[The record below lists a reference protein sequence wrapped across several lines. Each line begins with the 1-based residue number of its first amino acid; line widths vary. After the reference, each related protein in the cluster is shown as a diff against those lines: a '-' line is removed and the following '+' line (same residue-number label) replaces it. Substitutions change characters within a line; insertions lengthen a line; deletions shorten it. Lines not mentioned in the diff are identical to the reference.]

1 MLLDILKDTAI
12 DSVRLLPFLFLTY
25 LFMEWLEHHTS
36 DKTQKKIQT
45 AGKSG
50 PLWGAVLGM
59 LPQCGFSAAASS
71 FFAGRVITLGTLIAI
86 YLSTS
91 DEMLPVMI
99 SQSAPISVIIKV
111 LLVKVIIGAISGLIV
126 ETIYEKL
133 LHRKNTELHIHD
145 VCEKEHCHCEDGI
158 LLSAIKHTLRIFVY
172 IFLIALLLNS
182 GIAMIG
188 EETLAKGMSSVPF
201 IGELTAALVGMI
213 PNCAS
218 SVVITQLY
226 LDKII
231 GAGAMMSGLLCNAGI
246 GILVLIR
253 LNKDWKQNTAIIFL
267 LYVISVIWGVLIR
280 FSGITF

>member
-1 MLLDILKDTAI
+1 MLLDILKDTVA
-12 DSVRLLPFLFLTY
+12 DSIRLVPFLFLTY
-25 LFMEWLEHHTS
+25 VFMEWLEHHTS
-36 DKTQKKIQT
+36 DKTQKKIRT

-99 SQSAPISVIIKV
+99 SQAAPISMIAKV
-111 LLVKVIIGAISGLIV
+111 LLAKVVIGAISGLIV
-126 ETIYEKL
+126 ELVYERL
-133 LHRKNTELHIHD
+133 MHHKNSDIHIHE

-158 LLSAIKHTLRIFVY
+158 FLSAAKHTLRIFVY
-172 IFLIALLLNS
+172 IFVIALLLN
-182 GIAMIG
+182 GAIALIG
-188 EETLAKGMSSVPF
+188 EETLAKAMSGVPL

-231 GAGAMMSGLLCNAGI
+231 GAGAMMSGLLCNAGV
-246 GILVLIR
+246 GILVLVR
-253 LNKDWKQNTAIIFL
+253 LNKDWKQNTAIIAL

-280 FSGITF
+280 FAGIVF

>member
-1 MLLDILKDTAI
+1 MLLDILKDTVA
-12 DSVRLLPFLFLTY
+12 DSIRLVPFLFLTY
-25 LFMEWLEHHTS
+25 VFMEWLEHHTS
-36 DKTQKKIQT
+36 DKTQKKIRT

-99 SQSAPISVIIKV
+99 SQAAPISMIAKV
-111 LLVKVIIGAISGLIV
+111 LLAKVVMGAISGLIV
-126 ETIYEKL
+126 ELVYERL
-133 LHRKNTELHIHD
+133 MHHKNSDIHIHE

-158 LLSAIKHTLRIFVY
+158 FLSAAKHTLRIFVY
-172 IFLIALLLNS
+172 IFVIALLLN
-182 GIAMIG
+182 GAIALIG
-188 EETLAKGMSSVPF
+188 EETLAKTMSGVPL

-231 GAGAMMSGLLCNAGI
+231 GAGAMMSGLLCNAGV
-246 GILVLIR
+246 GILVLVR
-253 LNKDWKQNTAIIFL
+253 LNKDWKQNTAIIAL

-280 FSGITF
+280 FAGIVF

>member
-1 MLLDILKDTAI
+1 MLLDILKDTVA
-12 DSVRLLPFLFLTY
+12 DSIRLVPFLFLTY
-25 LFMEWLEHHTS
+25 VFMEWLEHHSS
-36 DKTQKKIQT
+36 DKTQKKIRT

-99 SQSAPISVIIKV
+99 SQAAPIAMIAKV
-111 LLVKVIIGAISGLIV
+111 LLAKVVIGAISGLIV
-126 ETIYEKL
+126 ELVYERFM
-133 LHRKNTELHIHD
+133 HHKNSDIHIHEM
-145 VCEKEHCHCEDGI
+145 CEKEHCHCEDGI
-158 LLSAIKHTLRIFVY
+158 FLSAAKHTLRIFVY
-172 IFLIALLLNS
+172 IFVIALLLN
-182 GIAMIG
+182 GAIALIG
-188 EETLAKGMSSVPF
+188 EETLAKAMSGVPL

-246 GILVLIR
+246 GILVLVR
-253 LNKDWKQNTAIIFL
+253 LNKDWKQNTAIIAL

-280 FSGITF
+280 FSGIVF

>member
-1 MLLDILKDTAI
+1 MLLDILKDTVA
-12 DSVRLLPFLFLTY
+12 DSIRLVPFLFLTY
-25 LFMEWLEHHTS
+25 VFMEWLEHHTS
-36 DKTQKKIQT
+36 DKMQKKIRT

-99 SQSAPISVIIKV
+99 SQAAPISMIAKV
-111 LLVKVIIGAISGLIV
+111 LFAKVVIGAVSGLIV
-126 ETIYEKL
+126 EIVYERL
-133 LHRKNTELHIHD
+133 MHHKNSDIHIHE
-145 VCEKEHCHCEDGI
+145 VCENEHCHCEEGI
-158 LLSAIKHTLRIFVY
+158 FLSAVKHTLRIFVY
-172 IFLIALLLNS
+172 IFVISLLLN
-182 GIAMIG
+182 GAIALIG
-188 EETLAKGMSSVPF
+188 EETLAKAMSGVPL
-201 IGELTAALVGMI
+201 IGELSAALVGMI

-246 GILVLIR
+246 GILILVR
-253 LNKDWKQNTAIIFL
+253 LNKDWKQNAAIIAL
-267 LYVISVIWGVLIR
+267 LYVISVIWGVLIH
-280 FSGITF
+280 FSGIVF

>member
-1 MLLDILKDTAI
+1 MMLDILKDTVA
-12 DSVRLLPFLFLTY
+12 DSIRLVPFLFLTY
-25 LFMEWLEHHTS
+25 VFMEWLEHHTS
-36 DKTQKKIQT
+36 DKTQKKIRT

-99 SQSAPISVIIKV
+99 SQAAPISMIAKV
-111 LLVKVIIGAISGLIV
+111 LLAKVVIGAISGLIV
-126 ETIYEKL
+126 ELVYERL
-133 LHRKNTELHIHD
+133 MHHKNSDIHIHE

-158 LLSAIKHTLRIFVY
+158 FLSAAKHTLRIFVY
-172 IFLIALLLNS
+172 IFVIALLLN
-182 GIAMIG
+182 GAIALIG
-188 EETLAKGMSSVPF
+188 EETLAKAMSGVPL

-231 GAGAMMSGLLCNAGI
+231 GAGAMMSGLLCNAGV
-246 GILVLIR
+246 GILVLVR
-253 LNKDWKQNTAIIFL
+253 LNKDWKQNTAIIAL

-280 FSGITF
+280 FAGIVF

>member
-1 MLLDILKDTAI
+1 MLLDILKDTVA
-12 DSVRLLPFLFLTY
+12 DSIRLVPFLFLTY
-25 LFMEWLEHHTS
+25 VFMEWLEHHTS
-36 DKTQKKIQT
+36 DKTQKKIRT

-99 SQSAPISVIIKV
+99 SQAAPISMIAKV
-111 LLVKVIIGAISGLIV
+111 LLAKVVIGAISGLIV
-126 ETIYEKL
+126 ELVYERL
-133 LHRKNTELHIHD
+133 MHHKNSDIHIHE

-158 LLSAIKHTLRIFVY
+158 FLSAAKHTLRIFVY
-172 IFLIALLLNS
+172 IFVIALLLN
-182 GIAMIG
+182 GAIALIG
-188 EETLAKGMSSVPF
+188 EETLAKAMSGVPL

-231 GAGAMMSGLLCNAGI
+231 GAGAMMSGLLCNAGV
-246 GILVLIR
+246 GILVLAR
-253 LNKDWKQNTAIIFL
+253 LNKDWKQNTAIIAL
-267 LYVISVIWGVLIR
+267 LYVISVIWGVLIH
-280 FSGITF
+280 FSGIVF

>member
-1 MLLDILKDTAI
+1 MLLDILKDTVA
-12 DSVRLLPFLFLTY
+12 DSIRLVPFLFLTY
-25 LFMEWLEHHTS
+25 VFMEWLEHHTS
-36 DKTQKKIQT
+36 DKTQKKIRT

-99 SQSAPISVIIKV
+99 SQAAPISMIAKV
-111 LLVKVIIGAISGLIV
+111 LLAKVVIGAISGLIV
-126 ETIYEKL
+126 ELVYERL
-133 LHRKNTELHIHD
+133 MHHKNSDIHIHE

-158 LLSAIKHTLRIFVY
+158 FLSAAKHTLRIFVY
-172 IFLIALLLNS
+172 IFVIALLLN
-182 GIAMIG
+182 GAIALIG
-188 EETLAKGMSSVPF
+188 EETLAKAMSGVPL

-246 GILVLIR
+246 GILVLVR
-253 LNKDWKQNTAIIFL
+253 LNKDWKQNTAIIAL

-280 FSGITF
+280 FAGIAF